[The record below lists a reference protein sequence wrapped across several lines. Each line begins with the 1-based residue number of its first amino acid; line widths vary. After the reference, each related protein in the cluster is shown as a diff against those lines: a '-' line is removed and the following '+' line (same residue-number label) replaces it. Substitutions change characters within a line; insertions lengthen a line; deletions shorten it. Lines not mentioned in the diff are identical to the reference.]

1 MSGKRVPGNA
11 GRPARLG
18 PASKRLG
25 NPRTLPAKSQL
36 KASTSTGMLHH
47 ASSSPALLSPP
58 SVQVHAQKASLQPGR
73 LLQPARAALSSKR
86 SSPVNQNPTPSAG
99 TAKQIDSQLIQRAK
113 VNLAKR
119 ADQFRKARLASAQLK
134 SASLPVQKAPLR
146 QQQQKSATNKPA
158 LAKANLSLKDRIASW
173 FVRLAD
179 GDDETAAAEPVV
191 DTAAEPVVDT
201 ASIEWEHAP
210 KEFTFGGWYSV
221 SKPGAVDGAAVFGS
235 LLAAAVV
242 VVVVSVIVAALV
254 KLGQRGAFGAS
265 NTPAFVFAAALLA
278 LALFPSGQLSA
289 FVMSCLAIHHLRTP
303 GNNFLGLA

>member
-1 MSGKRVPGNA
+1 
-11 GRPARLG
+11 
-18 PASKRLG
+18 
-25 NPRTLPAKSQL
+25 
-36 KASTSTGMLHH
+36 MLHH
-47 ASSSPALLSPP
+47 ASSSPASLSPP
-58 SVQVHAQKASLQPGR
+58 SVQVHAQRASLQPGR

-86 SSPVNQNPTPSAG
+86 SSPVNQTTKPSAG
-99 TAKQIDSQLIQRAK
+99 LSASTAKQIDSQLIQRAK

-134 SASLPVQKAPLR
+134 SASFPVQKAPLL

-179 GDDETAAAEPVV
+179 GDDETA
-191 DTAAEPVVDT
+191 AAEPVVDT